1 MNKKWKNVFITAM
14 MLLFIAGLFLL
25 LYPYL
30 YGGFTENRILGT
42 PEEFLSRVELPVFVR
57 PVQPGSTNP
66 SDSEKPTE
74 ALEDIRIYPELWA
87 DMVAYNESLFTTSQA
102 GLSSENA
109 YEAPS
114 FILADYGLDS
124 EAIGVLSVPALNFEM
139 PIYLGATDQHLEDG
153 VAHLSQTSLPIGGE
167 NTNAVIAG
175 HRGWYGA
182 DFLRYIE
189 KLKIVDEV
197 FVTNLWEKLTYT
209 VCEIKVIE
217 PYQVEAVF
225 IQPQRE
231 LVTLL
236 TCHPYAT
243 GGRQRYLV
251 ICERTKE

>member
-1 MNKKWKNVFITAM
+1 MKNKWKN
-14 MLLFIAGLFLL
+14 LFIAAMILLFLTGLFLL

-30 YGGFTENRILGT
+30 YGAYTSNRITLNT
-42 PEEFLSRVELPVFVR
+42 EDFLSRVELPVFV
-57 PVQPGSTNP
+57 PSGKQETTEPTLEVNVSTV
-66 SDSEKPTE
+66 PTTP
-74 ALEDIRIYPELWA
+74 RKYPDLWA
-87 DMVAYNESLFTTSQA
+87 DMVAYNQNLYESSQD
-102 GLSSENA
+102 GLSSEDA

-114 FILADYGLDS
+114 FILADYGLES
-124 EAIGVLSVPALNFEM
+124 EAIGVLSVPALSFEM
-139 PIYLGATDQHLEDG
+139 PIFLGATDQHLADG

-167 NTNAVIAG
+167 NTNTVIAG

-189 KLKIVDEV
+189 KLKIGDEII
-197 FVTNLWEKLTYT
+197 VTNLWEELTYT

-217 PYQVEAVF
+217 PYQVEAIF
-225 IQPQRE
+225 IQPNRE
-231 LVTLL
+231 LLTLL

>member
-1 MNKKWKNVFITAM
+1 MTKWKNVFIAAM
-14 MLLFIAGLFLL
+14 ILLFLTGLFLL

-30 YGGFTENRILGT
+30 YGGYTENRITLNA
-42 PEEFLSRVELPVFVR
+42 EDFLSRVELPVFV
-57 PVQPGSTNP
+57 P
-66 SDSEKPTE
+66 SGKTE
-74 ALEDIRIYPELWA
+74 ATEPMEEGNVSDPPDSLRQYPELWA
-87 DMVAYNESLFTTSQA
+87 DMVAYNESLFRDSQA
-102 GLSSENA
+102 GLSSEDA

-114 FILADYGLDS
+114 FILADYGLES
-124 EAIGVLSVPALNFEM
+124 EAIGVLSVPALSFEM
-139 PIYLGATDQHLEDG
+139 PIFLGATDQHLADG

-167 NTNAVIAG
+167 NTNTVIAG

-189 KLKIVDEV
+189 KLKIGDEII
-197 FVTNLWEKLTYT
+197 VTNLWEELIYT

-231 LVTLL
+231 LLTLL

>member
-1 MNKKWKNVFITAM
+1 MTKWKNVFIAAM
-14 MLLFIAGLFLL
+14 ILLFLTGLFLL

-30 YGGFTENRILGT
+30 YGGYTENRITLNA
-42 PEEFLSRVELPVFVR
+42 EDFLSRVELPVFTL
-57 PVQPGSTNP
+57 PVQTEGNTL
-66 SDSEKPTE
+66 SEPDYPAE
-74 ALEDIRIYPELWA
+74 SMDNDRLYPELWA
-87 DMVAYNESLFTTSQA
+87 DMVAYNESLFRDSQV
-102 GLSSENA
+102 GLSSEDA

-114 FILADYGLDS
+114 FILADYGLES
-124 EAIGVLSVPALNFEM
+124 EAVGVLSVPALSFEM
-139 PIYLGATDQHLEDG
+139 PIFLGATDQHLADG

-167 NTNAVIAG
+167 NTNTVIAG

-189 KLKIVDEV
+189 KLKIGDEII
-197 FVTNLWEKLTYT
+197 VTNLWEELTYT

-217 PYQVEAVF
+217 PYQVEAIF

-231 LVTLL
+231 LLTLL

>member
-30 YGGFTENRILGT
+30 YGAYTNNRITLNTEG
-42 PEEFLSRVELPVFVR
+42 FLSRVELPVFV
-57 PVQPGSTNP
+57 P
-66 SDSEKPTE
+66 SGKPE
-74 ALEDIRIYPELWA
+74 AAEPNLEADVSVAPTVPRKYPELWA
-87 DMVAYNESLFTTSQA
+87 DMVAYNESLYETAQV
-102 GLSSENA
+102 GLSSEDA

-114 FILADYGLDS
+114 FVLADYGLDS
-124 EAIGVLSVPALNFEM
+124 EAIGVLSVPALDFEM
-139 PIYLGATDQHLEDG
+139 PIYLGATDRHLEDG

-167 NTNAVIAG
+167 NTNTVIAG

-189 KLKIVDEV
+189 KLKIGDEV
-197 FVTNLWEKLTYT
+197 VITNLWEELTYT

-231 LVTLL
+231 LLTLL

-251 ICERTKE
+251 ICERTQS